1 MSYFKSTKIIP
12 MGSTAFR
19 QWRAGSHCKF
29 IHGYRLQTKLWFGL
43 NKGATLDDKNWVFD
57 FGGCKEIKKL
67 LEDQFDH
74 TFCAAADDPELETFQ
89 QLDASGLIQLRV
101 MDGVGIEKT
110 AEWVYQAVSKYVKE
124 STNGRVKIDKV
135 EVWEHEGNSA
145 IYDTRLNTLNNTDS
159 SYVDHRIFNKD
170 KAHEKALEEDKRREC
185 LCKEESVEEKPPVEV
200 KQSNPTPQGPV
211 PAPSTSQ
218 NVTKGGMSNPF
229 AGTSW
234 GD

>member
-57 FGGCKEIKKL
+57 FGGCKEIKNL

-74 TFCAAADDPELETFQ
+74 TFCAAADDPELETFKE
-89 QLDASGLIQLRV
+89 LDKKGLIQLRV

-110 AEWVYQAVSKYVKE
+110 AEWVYRTVSKYVKE

-145 IYDTRLNTLNNTDS
+145 IYDTRLDTLNNTDS
-159 SYVDHRIFNKD
+159 SYVDHRIFNKE
-170 KAHEKALEEDKRREC
+170 KAHEKALEDNKQMG
-185 LCKEESVEEKPPVEV
+185 LHDLKEEVVEEDANKVEEKSSDT
-200 KQSNPTPQGPV
+200 QSGDEQRTMFNP
-211 PAPSTSQ
+211 
-218 NVTKGGMSNPF
+218 VTKGISNPF

-234 GD
+234 GE